1 MFKAAIRIIIF
12 RRGFVAGNVLSLLGR
27 GKGGDLSS
35 SRSCDEKKKKKK
47 KYSKLVH
54 FSISISTEFYST
66 YPRCEAKTLVRPF
79 DRWKERILIDWVHD
93 GFEILCRCA
102 SRVDTKGGLYGDEY
116 FERIRNQRGETCAGD
131 SQSRD

>member
-1 MFKAAIRIIIF
+1 MLPETFSRC
-12 RRGFVAGNVLSLLGR
+12 LGG
-27 GKGGDLSS
+27 GKGGTSHRLDLATE
-35 SRSCDEKKKKKK
+35 RREEKKKK

-54 FSISISTEFYST
+54 FSISISMEFYPT